1 LQEFQDTLAGTI
13 NWARYAQNILSPEVM
28 LEKFINGVA
37 AAEARISE
45 VQLIKAYLDFHFK

>member
-1 LQEFQDTLAGTI
+1 
-13 NWARYAQNILSPEVM
+13 M